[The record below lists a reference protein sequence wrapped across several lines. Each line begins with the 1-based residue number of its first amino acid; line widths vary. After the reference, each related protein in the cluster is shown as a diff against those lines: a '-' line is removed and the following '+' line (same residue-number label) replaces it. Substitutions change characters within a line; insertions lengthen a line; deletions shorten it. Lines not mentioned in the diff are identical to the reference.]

1 VIIVWRVVD
10 SCNLSCPFCAYD
22 KRLAMPRAAADP
34 RQVERFLDLLGEW
47 RARTRQPMLI
57 SWLGGEPLLWKP
69 LTELT
74 RRARANGIDISTTT
88 NGTTLA
94 SPRVRR
100 HLLESYREVTVSVDG
115 FSDFHDRMRGW
126 PGAFDKLRS
135 GVTQL
140 ATERDQTGAPLRL
153 RANVVLMRGN
163 IARFADLCRELASWG
178 ICEISFN
185 QLGGRDRPEFFP
197 DNRLT
202 PDDVEALRAVLAP
215 LRREL
220 AAHSVRL
227 LGGSAYLD
235 RIRDSALDVAL
246 PVADCRVAEQFL
258 FIDEFGRIA
267 PCSFAIGHFGI
278 GIADLRETADIDS
291 LGARLNAHQ
300 RRAPS
305 DECSNCRST
314 QQFSKFDTGE

>member
-1 VIIVWRVVD
+1 MIVVWRVVE

-22 KRLAMPRAAADP
+22 KRLATPRAAADP
-34 RQVERFLDLLGEW
+34 RQVAGFIDLFGRW
-47 RARTRQPMLI
+47 RAKTRQPVLI

-74 RRARANGIDISTTT
+74 RQARANGIEISTTT

-100 HLLESYREVTVSVDG
+100 HLLDCYREVTVSVDG
-115 FSDFHDRMRGW
+115 FSDFHDRTRGW
-126 PGAFDKLRS
+126 PGAFNKLRS
-135 GVTQL
+135 GVTRL
-140 ATERDQTGAPLRL
+140 ANARAQTGAPLRL

-163 IARFADLCRELASWG
+163 IDRFAELCRELAGWG

-202 PDDVEALRAVLAP
+202 PDDVEQLRATLPP

-220 AAHSVRL
+220 AARSTRL
-227 LGGSAYLD
+227 LGGDAYLD

-258 FIDEFGRIA
+258 FIDELGRVA
-267 PCSFAIGHFGI
+267 PCSFAVGHFGI
-278 GIADLRETADIDS
+278 GVADLREPADIES
-291 LGARLNAHQ
+291 LASRLNAHQ
-300 RRAPS
+300 RRDPS
-305 DECSNCRST
+305 VECSNCRST
-314 QQFSKFDTGE
+314 QQFAKFDAA